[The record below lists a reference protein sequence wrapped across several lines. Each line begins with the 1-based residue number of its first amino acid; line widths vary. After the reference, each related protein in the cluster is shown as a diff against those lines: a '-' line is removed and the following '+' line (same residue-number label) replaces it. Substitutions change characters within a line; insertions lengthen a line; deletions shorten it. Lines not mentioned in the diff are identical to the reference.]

1 MTKLQKDNEKAAVS
15 VTGLTVARGDRC
27 LFEQMTWSLA
37 KGNFLAVTGP
47 SGVGKSSLLACLQG
61 MITPSDGECH
71 LNVERRSLVG
81 TVFQHLRLTNELSVL
96 TNVLCGRLGNYGW
109 QRTLFGFTTSDRLQ
123 AFQIITELGIAD
135 LAHKPVKNISGGEQ
149 QRTAIAR
156 VLFQDPEIILAD
168 EPTSDLDPA
177 LSLKIMGML
186 RTLCREGEKTVVAVM
201 HDRELVEEFADVE
214 LSLMADR
221 SWAIRNIRTT

>member
-1 MTKLQKDNEKAAVS
+1 
-15 VTGLTVARGDRC
+15 
-27 LFEQMTWSLA
+27 
-37 KGNFLAVTGP
+37 
-47 SGVGKSSLLACLQG
+47 

-71 LNVERRSLVG
+71 LNVESRSLVG

-201 HDRELVEEFADVE
+201 HDRELVEEFADIE

-221 SWAIRNIRTT
+221 SWTIRNIRTT